1 MLPSYFIMSFFL
13 RTAVHYSIPF
23 IEEMEGFRV
32 TVDSHKGEVLTSVA
46 CASAFRAFFQMR
58 KQLTGGFG
66 ILLVVKTTILYGR

>member
-1 MLPSYFIMSFFL
+1 M
-13 RTAVHYSIPF
+13 PF
-23 IEEMEGFRV
+23 IEEMEGFRAAA